1 MAPCWH
7 EVLTLSVCRHE
18 GAGSLYALLKARGWA
33 TALSAGTSNSFSA
46 RSFFD
51 VNVDLTDEGLGSLVY
66 MYRWRATT

>member
-1 MAPCWH
+1 MR
-7 EVLTLSVCRHE
+7 RHE

-51 VNVDLTDEGLGSLVY
+51 VNIDLTDKGLACY
-66 MYRWRATT
+66 MLDCEYRWLATT